1 MASLAKVTI
10 NWTGFTGA
18 PGYTNLY
25 FRNSTPGVINQTV
38 VDNAISKTHTWIQ
51 AWDDAL
57 PNTVTLTVDPTV
69 DEINDTNGSLVAFWT
84 GTPGAANV
92 GGSTLTY
99 SAVSGA
105 CVNWYTSTVRNGR
118 RIRGRTFMVPIGS
131 NGMDTNGTLNNTA
144 RTAWITATGVLT
156 AASGDARLVVWGRP
170 TAPAATD
177 GVSAEVTSFT
187 IPDKVAYL
195 SSRRD

>member
-84 GTPGAANV
+84 GTPGSANV

-131 NGMDTNGTLNNTA
+131 NGMDTNGTLNNTS

-170 TAPAATD
+170 SAPAATD